1 MVSEEFKKE
10 FSETFNRLWLVFFA
24 HHAPDK
30 FHRCLR
36 IQIRGRKLYLC
47 ARCTGMLSGIYVAVF
62 LLPLLQSLVLPTIA
76 WIVLIAF
83 PLPAI
88 VDWLSQYSGKRE
100 SNNRIRVVSGLLLGS
115 SIGSIAHFREYVLTL
130 SVVSIYVLLIAA
142 VVLVIRT
149 KRGGDTRGSR

>member
-47 ARCTGMLSGIYVAVF
+47 ARCTGMLSGIYAAVF
-62 LLPLLQSLVLPTIA
+62 LLPSLQSLVLPTIA

>member
-10 FSETFNRLWLVFFA
+10 FSETFNRLWLIFFA

-130 SVVSIYVLLIAA
+130 SVVSIYVLLIAV

-149 KRGGDTRGSR
+149 RRGGDTRGSR

>member
-24 HHAPDK
+24 HHTPDK

-47 ARCTGMLSGIYVAVF
+47 ARCTGMLSGIYAAVF
-62 LLPLLQSLVLPTIA
+62 LLPLLQSLVSPITA
-76 WIVLIAF
+76 WIMLIAF

-88 VDWLSQYSGKRE
+88 VDWLSQYGGKRE
-100 SNNRIRVVSGLLLGS
+100 SNNRIRVVSGFLLGS
-115 SIGSIAHFREYVLTL
+115 SIGSAAHFREYILTL
-130 SVVSIYVLLIAA
+130 SVVSVYVFLIAVA
-142 VVLVIRT
+142 VLIVRT
-149 KRGGDTRGSR
+149 KGGGDTLGSR

>member
-62 LLPLLQSLVLPTIA
+62 LLPSLQSLVLPTIA